1 MWYVII
7 ILYIFIIEWYLRKYF
22 FGLKLNC
29 LYNIL
34 YIRFFILIE
43 EFCDLEN
50 FIIVILN
57 ISLIRSEMD
66 FKIKFICC
74 LFELFWNVC
83 NS

>member
-1 MWYVII
+1 MVCNYYFIYFYYWM
-7 ILYIFIIEWYLRKYF
+7 IFMKIFF